1 LIEHV
6 KHPELAKPNSDKPGR
21 PESGALRRMCTNERE
36 AVKPAAQNHLKESRN
51 ESKQI
56 DGEDLGTTT
65 DGLVKSKKHRD
76 SLKDDDVD
84 ELVKWVS
91 RKG

>member
-1 LIEHV
+1 MHT
-6 KHPELAKPNSDKPGR
+6 S
-21 PESGALRRMCTNERE
+21 ERN
-36 AVKPAAQNHLKESRN
+36 AVRPAAQDYLEESRN

-56 DGEDLGTTT
+56 DSADLETTT
-65 DGLVKSKKHRD
+65 DGLKKSKKHRD
-76 SLKDDDVD
+76 SLKEDDVD